1 MATILL
7 SVVSCQLSVV
17 SCQLLA
23 VSGQRPGNSP
33 VPCQLSAVSLI
44 FKSMN
49 LDILVLLV
57 LLLLAVALFLLEWLS
72 VDVVTLF
79 LLVTLVLFGILS
91 PEEAFS
97 GFASEIVII
106 LASIFVLSGALVQT
120 GVMDWLGKAI
130 HQFSGGSEIGVLIC
144 VMFLSALVSAFL
156 SNTTATAILLPAVM
170 GIARTSQVSPGRILI
185 PLAFASMLGGT
196 CTLIGTSTNLAA
208 SGLIQKMGMA
218 PFSLFEFLPVGLT
231 MVAVGAVYLVFVSYR
246 ILPQTGVGGLNKEY
260 QIDDYLSE
268 ILVSEGSSLAGQ
280 TLAESPLSEMGF
292 VVRAILRDDRKIY
305 PQFVSRLREGDVLLV
320 QASRDSLLQL
330 EDIPDLEIRSR
341 EEWDES
347 DFASEQVMTIEAI
360 IMPQSILTGRT
371 LEELSFRRRFGVSV
385 LAIYRRGHAFATRLS
400 GIALQVGD
408 VLLLEGPPDQYQSL
422 QGSRNLWALGEVE
435 RLPFSKRKGT
445 YVLVALVL
453 AVCFG
458 GSQLMPLSIAF
469 LLASLVVICMKCNTE
484 EEVYRIIERRLII
497 LIGGMTSFGLAM
509 EKTQAA
515 DYLAQ
520 LIVDWTLPMGLYFVM
535 GSFVV
540 LTMLLT
546 QPMSNAAAALVVLP
560 VALSTATQLE
570 LNPRT
575 FAVLITLSASLSF
588 IAPLEPACLLVYGPG
603 KYRFLDFVKS
613 GLPLTIMA
621 FIILMLLVPVLWPLK

>member
-1 MATILL
+1 
-7 SVVSCQLSVV
+7 
-17 SCQLLA
+17 
-23 VSGQRPGNSP
+23 
-33 VPCQLSAVSLI
+33 
-44 FKSMN
+44 MN

-130 HQFSGGSEIGVLIC
+130 HQLSGGSEIGVLIC

-218 PFSLFEFLPVGLT
+218 PFSLFEFLPVGLA

-292 VVRAILRDDRKIY
+292 VVRAILREDRKIY

-469 LLASLVVICMKCNTE
+469 LLASLVVICLKCITV
-484 EEVYRIIERRLII
+484 EEVYRFIEWRLII

-603 KYRFLDFVKS
+603 KYRFRDFVKS

>member
-1 MATILL
+1 MR
-7 SVVSCQLSVV
+7 SGSSCQLS
-17 SCQLLA
+17 A
-23 VSGQRPGNSP
+23 D
-33 VPCQLSAVSLI
+33 SLI
-44 FKSMN
+44 FKPMN
-49 LDILVLLV
+49 LDILVLLA
-57 LLLLAVALFLLEWLS
+57 LLVLAVALFFLEWLS

-79 LLVTLVLFGILS
+79 LLVTLVLFQILS
-91 PEEAFS
+91 PQEAFS

-130 HQFSGGSEIGVLIC
+130 HQLSGGSEIGVLIC

-156 SNTTATAILLPAVM
+156 SNTTATAILLPVVM

-231 MVAVGAVYLVFVSYR
+231 MVAVGAVYLIFVSYR
-246 ILPQTGVGGLNKEY
+246 MLPQTGVGGLNKEY
-260 QIDDYLSE
+260 QIEDYLSE
-268 ILVSEGSSLAGQ
+268 VLVSEGSSLVGQ
-280 TLAESPLSEMGF
+280 TLAETSLSEMGF
-292 VVRAILRDDRKIY
+292 VVRAILREDRKIY
-305 PQFVSRLREGDVLLV
+305 PQFVSRLKEGDVLLV

-330 EDIPDLEIRSR
+330 KEIPDLAILSR

-347 DFASEQVMTIEAI
+347 DFESEQVMTIEAI
-360 IMPQSILTGRT
+360 IMPQSILIGRT

-435 RLPFSKRKGT
+435 RLPFRKRKGT
-445 YVLVALVL
+445 YVLAALVL

-458 GSQLMPLSIAF
+458 GFQLMPLSIAF
-469 LLASLVVICMKCNTE
+469 LLASLVVICLKCITV
-484 EEVYRIIERRLII
+484 EEVYRFIEWRLII

-515 DYLAQ
+515 DYLAR

-603 KYRFLDFVKS
+603 KYRFRDFVKS
-613 GLPLTIMA
+613 GLPLTVMV